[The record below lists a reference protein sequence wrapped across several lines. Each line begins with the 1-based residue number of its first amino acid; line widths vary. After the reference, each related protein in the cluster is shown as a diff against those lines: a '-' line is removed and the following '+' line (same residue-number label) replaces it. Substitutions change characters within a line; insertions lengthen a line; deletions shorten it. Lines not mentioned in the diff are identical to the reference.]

1 MRSWRVRGPGRL
13 DGVAEV
19 PGDKSIAQRLVLLGA
34 VASGTS
40 RLARLPESLDVR
52 SALGMIEAL
61 GVTVRREPG
70 VVVLEGRGLEGLRA
84 PGAALDAGN
93 SGTAM
98 RIGTGLFSGQ
108 RFAFEMIGDAS
119 LSRRPMRR
127 VTDPLRAM
135 GARVRGRGKGPREGE
150 EYAPIASEGRA
161 APFVALSYES
171 PVASAQV
178 KSALL
183 CAGLYAP
190 DGFELREPLVSRDH
204 TERLLGAMGAPIRT
218 MGAMVA
224 LEPEGWDRIL
234 SPVDVVVPGDLSAAA
249 FLFAAAAITG
259 SGSVEV
265 RGVGINPTRTGV
277 LDALRGAGVKVAF
290 VPGGAS
296 GGEPIADVTVQGR
309 PLGPLRVAGEL
320 LVRAIDEFP
329 ILAAVAAV
337 APSGSYLTDAAELR
351 LKESDRV
358 AAMAEVLGAF
368 GVPVREREDGLQIEG
383 VRGRPLQA
391 ARVGSRGDHRIAM
404 TAAVLALAADGET
417 TIDDV
422 DCVDTSFPGF
432 LATLRALGADAE
444 EVTQ

>member
-13 DGVAEV
+13 DGIAEV

-40 RLARLPESLDVR
+40 RLARLPDSLDVR

-70 VVVLEGRGLEGLRA
+70 VVVVEGRGLDGMRA
-84 PGAALDAGN
+84 PAAVLDAGN

-98 RIGTGLFSGQ
+98 RIGTGLFAGQ
-108 RFAFEMIGDAS
+108 PFGFEMVGDPS

-135 GARVRGRGKGPREGE
+135 GARVRGRGLGPREGE

-161 APFVALSYES
+161 GPFVALSYES

-183 CAGLYAP
+183 CAALYAP

-218 MGAMVA
+218 LGGMVA
-224 LEPEGWDRIL
+224 LDPQGWDHRL
-234 SPVDVVVPGDLSAAA
+234 APVDVVVPGDLSAAA

-259 SGSVEV
+259 SGSVEIG
-265 RGVGINPTRTGV
+265 GVGINPTRTGV
-277 LDALRGAGVKVAF
+277 LDALRGAGVKVSF
-290 VPGGAS
+290 VPGGES
-296 GGEPIADVTVQGR
+296 GGEPIADVTVHGR

-337 APSGSYLTDAAELR
+337 SPAGSYLHDASELR

-358 AAMAEVLGAF
+358 AAMAAVLRAF
-368 GVPVREREDGLQIEG
+368 GVSVREEEDGLDVEG
-383 VRGRPLQA
+383 VRGRPLRA
-391 ARVGSRGDHRIAM
+391 ASVTSRGDHRIAM
-404 TAAVLALAADGET
+404 TAAVLALAADGES
-417 TIDDV
+417 TIEDV
-422 DCVDTSFPGF
+422 DCVDTSFPCF
-432 LATLRALGADAE
+432 LDTLRALGADAE
-444 EVTQ
+444 EVSS